1 MVSPL
6 GQRMVFQ
13 TQHTEAI
20 RTASEIVSQL
30 QRDETFRKTLAD
42 RMAEDDAGIR
52 TIPRSDS
59 IRAEE
64 RQERQRRFAN
74 QNHED
79 NEDYDEGETGEQDG
93 RAFFAAKR
101 LDFLV

>member
-13 TQHTEAI
+13 TSHTEAI
-20 RTASEIVSQL
+20 RTATEIASQL

-42 RMAEDDAGIR
+42 RMAEDDAGVR

-59 IRAEE
+59 MRLEE
-64 RQERQRRFAN
+64 RQERQRQSAHQGRGGN
-74 QNHED
+74 EED
-79 NEDYDEGETGEQDG
+79 EEGEGDRQANLADN
-93 RAFFAAKR
+93 RV
-101 LDFLV
+101 DFLA